1 MIKYI
6 LAGTAA
12 TVVAVTAGVIILK
25 KDLACQYSPTS
36 LASIIGCE
44 TAQTQAVANAEGTAQ
59 NDDVS
64 PTTGSQEIG
73 QKAAEQPTMAEAERL
88 ATIDNSP
95 ISPTFDIVRVEPDGS
110 TLVAGRSTANAQII
124 LRDGD
129 DSIGETTANDG
140 GEWVIVVND
149 PIQSPTAT
157 LSLLAILPDGTS
169 VESIATVNI
178 AMYQEKAPD
187 VQTGGSV
194 VEQKPVIK
202 LVDAAGEKAD
212 EIIANTE
219 DTAQQ
224 AVAGSADA
232 TSEAVEKTIAQA
244 EQLAKEAAELLK
256 KAANRGTETG
266 NAGTGNT
273 EIASVETTNVEIS
286 NAETTPIIEKVAS
299 ALPESKITEE
309 TGEKIAE
316 TTPSEAKPLP
326 DVQDKTPLVVISEE
340 GKATKVLQGAG
351 INSQNNEMTFNSMD
365 YNEKGEIIFS
375 GDAKANE
382 LVRVY
387 INNEFIGESG
397 ADTSGRW
404 SLDTGY
410 VMQAGPNSLRFDQVD
425 ETGNVSSRRETNITM
440 PKLAQVATIS
450 EPKTETI
457 VKEAATTADTVEETT
472 ETATAANP
480 TVETVANTQVTT
492 ETKEEP
498 LPEAEII
505 EVNGGR
511 AIIIWGDNLWNI
523 SSKIYGKGELYTTIF
538 KANKGQIRDP
548 NLIYPGQVFLLPEA
562 VDVD

>member
-12 TVVAVTAGVIILK
+12 TVVAVTAGIIVLK
-25 KDLACQYSPTS
+25 KDLACQYSPVS
-36 LASIIGCE
+36 LSSIIGCE
-44 TAQTQAVANAEGTAQ
+44 IVQTQAVANGEGAPQ
-59 NDDVS
+59 NDDVN
-64 PTTGSQEIG
+64 PATGSQEIE
-73 QKAAEQPTMAEAERL
+73 QKTAKEPTIAEAERL
-88 ATIDNSP
+88 AAIADTP
-95 ISPTFDIVRVEPDGS
+95 ILPTFDIVRVEPDGS
-110 TLVAGRSTANAQII
+110 TLVAGRSTAKAKII

-129 DSIGETTANDG
+129 KSIGETTANEG
-140 GEWVIVVND
+140 GEWVIIVNE

-178 AMYQEKAPD
+178 AMYQEKPPT
-187 VQTGGSV
+187 VQTGDAV
-194 VEQKPVIK
+194 VEQKAVIK
-202 LVDAAGEKAD
+202 LVDAAGKKAD
-212 EIIANTE
+212 KINAKTD
-219 DTAQQ
+219 DTAKQ
-224 AVAGSADA
+224 AVTESVDT
-232 TSEAVEKTIAQA
+232 TSEAVEKTLEQA
-244 EQLAKEAAELLK
+244 EQLAKEAVALLK
-256 KAANRGTETG
+256 KAADRKTETA
-266 NAGTGNT
+266 NTGT
-273 EIASVETTNVEIS
+273 A
-286 NAETTPIIEKVAS
+286 PIVEKVAS
-299 ALPESKITEE
+299 ALSEDKVTEE
-309 TGEKIAE
+309 TGKKIAE

-351 INSQNNEMTFNSMD
+351 IDSQNNEMTFNSMD

-450 EPKTETI
+450 EPKAETI
-457 VKEAATTADTVEETT
+457 DAPNTTDTVEETAI
-472 ETATAANP
+472 TAEAANP
-480 TVETVANTQVTT
+480 TLEKVANTQVTT
-492 ETKEEP
+492 ETQEEP
-498 LPEAEII
+498 LPEAQII